1 MRIKTLL
8 TLSCLCWVA
17 TSLYG
22 QQPPVAGA
30 ARLVPILNTRV
41 ASEAP
46 GIVRSIEIKVG
57 QMVSKD
63 DVLVR
68 LNDEMFVAE
77 FDVASAEEEIASLE
91 ATNRVNIEYAE
102 KSAEVA
108 AAILEKSLGANRLFA
123 KAIPATEI
131 QKLQLE
137 LEQARL
143 SGEQAMMELDVA
155 AWTQTLKERKKHA
168 AEVRLSSRKVNAPFE
183 GKIAQLFVQPGQ
195 WVNAGEPIVR
205 LLNSDRLRAE
215 AFFNEDLVREV
226 KIGQQA
232 IFEYTLAGEEVKV
245 PAEITFVSSEIVEG
259 IFQVWAEF
267 ENPTRYHLAG
277 TEGQLV
283 LVDGSPA
290 ESDTNDAAPPAQPE
304 KASEPEATNEPEETN
319 ASRPGTELEKAEE
332 PEMAQPSES
341 NSESKEE
348 LELEPNDQPVTTDK

>member
-1 MRIKTLL
+1 MPKSKMQITLL
-8 TLSCLCWVA
+8 IFCVFSIPA
-17 TSLYG
+17 RLYA
-22 QQPPVAGA
+22 QEPPVSGS

-46 GIVRSIEIKVG
+46 GIVRNIDVKVG
-57 QMVSKD
+57 QTVSKD

-77 FDVASAEEEIASLE
+77 FDVALAEEEIASLE
-91 ATNRVNIEYAE
+91 ATNQVNIEYAQ

-143 SGEQAMMELDVA
+143 SGEQAAMELDVA
-155 AWTQTLKERKKHA
+155 AWTRTLKERKKHA
-168 AEVRLSSRKVNAPFE
+168 AEVRLSSRKVHAPFE
-183 GKIAQLFVQPGQ
+183 GQIAQLFVQPGQ
-195 WVNAGEPIVR
+195 WVNAGEPIAR

-215 AFFNEDLVREV
+215 AFFSEDLVREV
-226 KIGQQA
+226 KTGQHA

-267 ENPTRYHLAG
+267 ENPASYHLAG
-277 TEGQLV
+277 TEGQLT
-283 LVDGSPA
+283 LVNRSRA
-290 ESDTNDAAPPAQPE
+290 ASDANDAAPSDQPAKTNATE
-304 KASEPEATNEPEETN
+304 ETNEP
-319 ASRPGTELEKAEE
+319 
-332 PEMAQPSES
+332 
-341 NSESKEE
+341 
-348 LELEPNDQPVTTDK
+348 